1 MQVTFETRARSAAH
15 FCPFVKPFSEKFV
28 GDFVK
33 NESLSPVFSRDRD
46 SERLYVKKEEAMRR
60 ITVSVQVDAE
70 KLRAIQFY
78 AGRKDSSLEAE
89 LEDCVKKVYEKYV
102 PLQTREYIESMAG
115 AERSRSR
122 SSRTAPG
129 TEGTGHGQ

>member
-1 MQVTFETRARSAAH
+1 
-15 FCPFVKPFSEKFV
+15 
-28 GDFVK
+28 
-33 NESLSPVFSRDRD
+33 
-46 SERLYVKKEEAMRR
+46 MRR

-122 SSRTAPG
+122 PSRTVPSS
-129 TEGTGHGQ
+129 EGTGHGQ

>member
-1 MQVTFETRARSAAH
+1 
-15 FCPFVKPFSEKFV
+15 
-28 GDFVK
+28 
-33 NESLSPVFSRDRD
+33 
-46 SERLYVKKEEAMRR
+46 MRR

-89 LEDCVKKVYEKYV
+89 LEDCVKKSYEKYV

-115 AERSRSR
+115 AARSRSR
-122 SSRTAPG
+122 PRRVASCS
-129 TEGTGHGQ
+129 EETGHEQ

>member
-1 MQVTFETRARSAAH
+1 
-15 FCPFVKPFSEKFV
+15 
-28 GDFVK
+28 
-33 NESLSPVFSRDRD
+33 
-46 SERLYVKKEEAMRR
+46 MRR

-70 KLRAIQFY
+70 KLRASQFY

-89 LEDCVKKVYEKYV
+89 LEDCVKRSYEKYV
-102 PLQTREYIESMAG
+102 PLQTREYIESMTG